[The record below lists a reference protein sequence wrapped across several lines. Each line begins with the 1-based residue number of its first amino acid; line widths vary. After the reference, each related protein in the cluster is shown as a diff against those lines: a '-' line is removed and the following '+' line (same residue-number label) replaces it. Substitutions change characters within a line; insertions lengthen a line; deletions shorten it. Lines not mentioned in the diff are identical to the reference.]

1 MRYSLLGV
9 EKQYFHTLAIFWQS
23 KHLSIE
29 PCQRHIFKDVFFA
42 ICKYGTLGLGF
53 WRLTSLSK
61 LFQLYRHG
69 QFYWWRN
76 PEYPEKTTDLSY
88 VTDKLYHTMLYRVH
102 LVTKLVT
109 LVVIVLLLLHKEHVN
124 IYHGRG
130 YLTAMRSWR
139 GYLTAMPSWPRLSN
153 CHAIMVAVI

>member
-1 MRYSLLGV
+1 MSTV

-29 PCQRHIFKDVFFA
+29 PCQRHIFNDVFFA

-53 WRLTSLSK
+53 WRLTSLSR
-61 LFQLYRHG
+61 LLQLYPHC

-102 LVTKLVT
+102 LN
-109 LVVIVLLLLHKEHVN
+109 ISGDIHRLHEQLKIQYINKANDTIQHYFLQCSGTFMKRKFVQ
-124 IYHGRG
+124 
-130 YLTAMRSWR
+130 
-139 GYLTAMPSWPRLSN
+139 
-153 CHAIMVAVI
+153 